1 MIPKK
6 KPILTKDS
14 IYEIS
19 RKIFQEEL
27 KNILDEI
34 KKYIANSQL
43 EAGSHQPQ
51 DKPNDIQLE
60 EPMDINLV
68 HYPANYNTTAE
79 CRINNFII
87 DKAVLDGRSQCTL
100 MYIKTAH

>member
-6 KPILTKDS
+6 KPILTEDS

-27 KNILDEI
+27 KNTLDEI

-43 EAGSHQPQ
+43 QA
-51 DKPNDIQLE
+51 
-60 EPMDINLV
+60 
-68 HYPANYNTTAE
+68 YNS
-79 CRINNFII
+79 
-87 DKAVLDGRSQCTL
+87 L
-100 MYIKTAH
+100 